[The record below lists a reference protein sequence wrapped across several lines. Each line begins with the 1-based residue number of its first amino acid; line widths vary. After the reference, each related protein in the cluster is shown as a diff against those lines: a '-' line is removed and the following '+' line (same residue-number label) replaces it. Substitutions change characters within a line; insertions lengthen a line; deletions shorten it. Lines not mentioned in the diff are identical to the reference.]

1 MRVTQT
7 ASKGEEV
14 KLIMDVVGTERRDI
28 TWKFNGQYIFNLILY
43 DLARCMSKEHV
54 CNILCMRFMKM
65 FQNDIHTKKKETK
78 MKKTKFQNGTPCR
91 KTEVPAGCFQQDDQ

>member
-1 MRVTQT
+1 M
-7 ASKGEEV
+7 

-65 FQNDIHTKKKETK
+65 FQNDIHTKKLNSK
-78 MKKTKFQNGTPCR
+78 MGRHVEKQR
-91 KTEVPAGCFQQDDQ
+91 FQQDVSNKMISKWMSNNL